1 MDRRQLSRKCAPH
14 HSRSRDPTRQCT
26 SPSITK
32 FLRTPYLRTAL
43 GNYRATPKA
52 ELQAVSGY
60 RLRMSDAMRKSGL
73 SISAPSILQTLPRH
87 CKTCLHM
94 STGRERDRERE
105 RERGKTA
112 PALPKQVK
120 PMLLEVPRSCS
131 LGPQPRASTS
141 PNGSKKRRTGSAR
154 DARDARAF
162 ASPWRLALALAW
174 LLRSPKA
181 LRTAQH
187 KKSKTLSLK
196 P

>member
-1 MDRRQLSRKCAPH
+1 MSRKCAPH

-94 STGRERDRERE
+94 STGRERDKERERVRERE
-105 RERGKTA
+105 RESGKTA

-120 PMLLEVPRSCS
+120 PMLLESPEAVLWGHSQGPAPARTAARSAGLGVREMRELSLHPGAWPWPWPGFSEVLRLSEPRST
-131 LGPQPRASTS
+131 R
-141 PNGSKKRRTGSAR
+141 N
-154 DARDARAF
+154 
-162 ASPWRLALALAW
+162 
-174 LLRSPKA
+174 
-181 LRTAQH
+181 
-187 KKSKTLSLK
+187 LK

>member
-1 MDRRQLSRKCAPH
+1 MSRNCAPH

-94 STGRERDRERE
+94 STGRERDKERERESQRERE
-105 RERGKTA
+105 RAARQPPHFPSRSSRCSWKSPEAVLWGHSQGPA
-112 PALPKQVK
+112 PARTAARSAGLGVREMRELSLHPGAW
-120 PMLLEVPRSCS
+120 PWPWPGFSEVLRLSEPRST
-131 LGPQPRASTS
+131 R
-141 PNGSKKRRTGSAR
+141 N
-154 DARDARAF
+154 
-162 ASPWRLALALAW
+162 
-174 LLRSPKA
+174 
-181 LRTAQH
+181 
-187 KKSKTLSLK
+187 LK

>member
-1 MDRRQLSRKCAPH
+1 MSRNCAPH

-94 STGRERDRERE
+94 STGRERDKERERESQRERE
-105 RERGKTA
+105 RERQDSPRTSQAGQADALGSPQKLFSGATA
-112 PALPKQVK
+112 KGQHQPERQQEAQDWECERCESFRFTLALG
-120 PMLLEVPRSCS
+120 
-131 LGPQPRASTS
+131 LGL
-141 PNGSKKRRTGSAR
+141 GL
-154 DARDARAF
+154 
-162 ASPWRLALALAW
+162 ASP
-174 LLRSPKA
+174 
-181 LRTAQH
+181 
-187 KKSKTLSLK
+187 KS
-196 P
+196 